1 MAASVWLLLT
11 FVPAWGLSLPA
22 PSDEATVQQTWQ
34 MLDYLA
40 TDYAGAVHD
49 GTVISASEYAEM
61 QEFAGTARQRLRSL
75 PHDDS
80 TSMLLTRADALVN
93 AIDAKQAPGDVAHMA
108 HALGD
113 ALLLNYPVISAPAQ
127 APDLARGATLYR
139 QTCAACHGAG
149 GRGDGPTG
157 RQLDPPPIDFTDQG
171 RADQRSA
178 LSLYEVISQGVKG
191 TAMTSYATQLSTQ
204 DRWALAYYVGSL
216 AYPDANATSAKA
228 WSDNAAARQRIN
240 DLKDLSHARV
250 NALAAT
256 TGTEQARAIVGYLR
270 RHPETLQTSS
280 SGLALARSRLAA
292 SVTAYQAAKV
302 GEATRLALSAYLDG
316 VEPVE
321 PQLNARD
328 PELRATVETAMG
340 AYRTALSRHTP
351 VAEIRDRA
359 ASIDALLQRAQ
370 KVTLQNAGEPATV
383 FLGAFTIL
391 VREGLEALLVVV
403 ALLAFLRKA
412 RRVESVRYVHAGWML
427 ALLAGGLTWAVASYV
442 ISISGAG
449 RELTEGLS
457 SLFAAAVLITVG
469 LWMHQKSIGGR
480 WQRYL
485 KEKMTAALNQRSAW
499 FLFALAFISVY
510 REVFETI
517 LFYAALWNDGQHG
530 WLLGGI
536 GAGALVL
543 GGIAWVLMRG
553 SRRLPLTTFFKA
565 SSALIAVLALVLTGK
580 GVAALQ
586 EAGWIAVSPLPL
598 PRIELLGVY
607 PTSQSMLAQALV
619 LVVLIV
625 GFAWNVRRSGH
636 AASE

>member
-1 MAASVWLLLT
+1 MWLLLA
-11 FVPAWGLSLPA
+11 FVPVWGRSLPA
-22 PSDEATVQQTWQ
+22 PDDDATVQQTWQ

-40 TDYAGAVHD
+40 TDYAGAVKD
-49 GTVISASEYAEM
+49 GAVVSASEFAEM

-75 PHDDS
+75 PHHGSS
-80 TSMLLTRADALVN
+80 TTLLTQADALVD
-93 AIDAKQAPGDVAHMA
+93 AIDAKQSPGDVAHMA

-113 ALLLNYPVISAPAQ
+113 ALLLNYPVITAPAQ
-127 APDLARGATLYR
+127 APDLARGAALYQ
-139 QTCAACHGAG
+139 QTCATCHGAG
-149 GRGDGPTG
+149 GRGDGPAG
-157 RQLDPPPIDFTDQG
+157 RQLDPPPIDFTDQT

-178 LSLYEVISQGVKG
+178 LSLYEVINQGVKG

-216 AYPDANATSAKA
+216 AYPATAATDATVWSGSAVA
-228 WSDNAAARQRIN
+228 HQRIAN
-240 DLKDLSHARV
+240 LKDLSHARV

-256 TGTEQARAIVGYLR
+256 NGTEQARSIVGYLR
-270 RHPETLQTSS
+270 RHPEALQASS
-280 SGLALARSRLAA
+280 SGLALARDRLGA
-292 SVTAYQAAKV
+292 SVTAYQSGNS

-340 AYRTALSRHTP
+340 AYRTALSRQTP

-370 KVTLQNAGEPATV
+370 QVTLQNAGEPATV

-412 RRVESVRYVHAGWML
+412 SRVESVRYVHAGWML
-427 ALLAGGLTWAVASYV
+427 ALLAGGLTWAAASYV

-530 WLLGGI
+530 WLLSGI
-536 GAGALVL
+536 GAGALAL

-553 SRRLPLTTFFKA
+553 SRHLPLATFFKA

-586 EAGWIAVSPLPL
+586 EAGWVAVSPLPL
-598 PRIELLGVY
+598 PRLELLGVY
-607 PTSQSMLAQALV
+607 PTSQSVLAQGLV
-619 LVVLIV
+619 LVMLIL
-625 GFAWNVRRSGH
+625 GFAWNMRRSGQQ
-636 AASE
+636 ASE